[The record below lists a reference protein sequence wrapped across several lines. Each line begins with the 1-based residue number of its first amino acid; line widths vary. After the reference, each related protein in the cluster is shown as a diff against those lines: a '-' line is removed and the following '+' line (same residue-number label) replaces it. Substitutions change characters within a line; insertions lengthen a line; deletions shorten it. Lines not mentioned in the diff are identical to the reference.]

1 MFIVKKLFIV
11 SITALLSLFLTT
23 KVQADEPN
31 LSSSGMSITSQVIS
45 VEVDSSDFNFFDM
58 DGNPIDSSEFRVFE
72 QQSLS
77 KAMTVEKTYKM
88 LSTNYHGAFSQY
100 VYVTLKATQKEKD
113 QGVFT
118 DWTGYV
124 AFQKLT
130 KMETLAGIQYTGHYS
145 GTLTAKAR

>member
-58 DGNPIDSSEFRVFE
+58 DGNPIDSS
-72 QQSLS
+72 
-77 KAMTVEKTYKM
+77 
-88 LSTNYHGAFSQY
+88 
-100 VYVTLKATQKEKD
+100 
-113 QGVFT
+113 
-118 DWTGYV
+118 
-124 AFQKLT
+124 
-130 KMETLAGIQYTGHYS
+130 
-145 GTLTAKAR
+145 